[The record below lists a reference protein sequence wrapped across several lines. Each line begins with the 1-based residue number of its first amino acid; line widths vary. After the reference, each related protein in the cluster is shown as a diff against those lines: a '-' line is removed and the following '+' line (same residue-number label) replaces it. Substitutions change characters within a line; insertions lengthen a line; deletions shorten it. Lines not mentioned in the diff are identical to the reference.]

1 MENKNSAILGKVS
14 KYSNITTA
22 TSSELALLEAPKES
36 LEILEAINLTHHVHK
51 VKKNFNEQNKVARL
65 KEMFGKN
72 VYLGSDIKKLCIM
85 YDLKCPR
92 AQYYK
97 GEVGLEL
104 AQIIN
109 KFIIDN
115 QYEVEEN
122 QRTQEVNNDNVRVYK
137 TVNVKKDKINTT
149 SSNFF
154 ILAPSESFVE
164 GKAKSMNAT
173 LFYRESSDTD
183 VLSDTDHL
191 VELHSWGNN
200 YSDLRMI
207 NSMILLKNHADYDRY
222 GRQDRSETEEFTL
235 AGAFYVAFGLMLL
248 SSIIGIIF
256 NSMGFI
262 YFNLFVS
269 IAFLLNL
276 LLVTNEKPNNLKH
289 FKSWNQ
295 NKY

>member
-14 KYSNITTA
+14 KYSNISAA

-36 LEILEAINLTHHVHK
+36 LQILESINLTHHVHK
-51 VKKNFNEQNKVARL
+51 VKQNFNEQTKVAKL
-65 KEMFGKN
+65 KELFGKN
-72 VYLGSDIKKLCIM
+72 VYLGSDIKKLCVM

-109 KFIIDN
+109 KFIADN
-115 QYEVEEN
+115 QYEVEEK
-122 QRTQEVNNDNVRVYK
+122 QRTQEVDNDNVRIYK

-154 ILAPSESFVE
+154 ILAPSESFVS
-164 GKAKSMNAT
+164 GKVKSMNAT
-173 LFYRESSDTD
+173 LFYRESSESD
-183 VLSDTDHL
+183 VISEDDHL

-200 YSDLRMI
+200 YSDLRML
-207 NSMILLKNHADYDRY
+207 NSMLLLKSHSDYDKY
-222 GRQDRSETEEFTL
+222 GRQNKEESEEFTL
-235 AGAFYVAFGLMLL
+235 AGAFYLAFSLMFFMSLM
-248 SSIIGIIF
+248 GVIF
-256 NSMGFI
+256 NTMGFI
-262 YFNLFVS
+262 YLNVF
-269 IAFLLNL
+269 IAMCFLIN
-276 LLVTNEKPNNLKH
+276 LVTVTKEKPNNLKH